1 MKVVSLRKLAFQ
13 YGINQVKETKKRHV
27 MVINN
32 RTSSVYMFD
41 NISDDELE
49 KFTMSPI
56 EGIIELTPKELDD
69 DVFYIG
75 SEYFDEECG
84 AHLIEYLPI

>member
-13 YGINQVKETKKRHV
+13 YGINQVKETKKRLV

-49 KFTMSPI
+49 NFTMSPI

-69 DVFYIG
+69 GVFYIG
-75 SEYFDEECG
+75 PEYFDEECG
-84 AHLIEYLPI
+84 TYLIEPSI